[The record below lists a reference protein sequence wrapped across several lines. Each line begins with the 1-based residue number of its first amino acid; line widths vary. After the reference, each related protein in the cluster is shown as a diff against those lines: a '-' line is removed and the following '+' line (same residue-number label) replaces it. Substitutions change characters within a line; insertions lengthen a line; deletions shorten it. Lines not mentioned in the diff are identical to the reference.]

1 MAWQVL
7 LSCDAG
13 DVVRN
18 SKNSD
23 DDHIGHHDNAY
34 GPGKKSHSGK
44 PENEHDVGFPR
55 REKNFRTGI
64 GKIWPPYLIFV
75 FC

>member
-1 MAWQVL
+1 M
-7 LSCDAG
+7 
-13 DVVRN
+13 VRN
-18 SKNSD
+18 GKNSD

-55 REKNFRTGI
+55 RGKKKNPLLLLLVKSGGRI
-64 GKIWPPYLIFV
+64 
-75 FC
+75 